1 MVRSKDCHHHRNN
14 GRSLVEIA
22 AFAAATRV
30 SNGAASSTSRPP
42 KQLGLTIPQQ
52 FVLRADEVIE

>member
-1 MVRSKDCHHHRNN
+1 
-14 GRSLVEIA
+14 LVEIA

-52 FVLRADEVIE
+52 FVLRADGVIE